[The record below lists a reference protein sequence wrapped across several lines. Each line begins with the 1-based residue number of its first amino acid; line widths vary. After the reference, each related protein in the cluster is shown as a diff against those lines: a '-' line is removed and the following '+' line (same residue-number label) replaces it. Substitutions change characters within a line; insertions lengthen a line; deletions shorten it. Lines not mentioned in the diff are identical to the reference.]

1 MPATSNSK
9 FWGWILT
16 ALLALI
22 VVVLSNL
29 ALSRV
34 QLQTDLTE
42 DKRYTLA
49 PAARELAAGLEDQ
62 FTIRVYLSSKLPSY
76 LRHLPRVLSQR
87 LDEFREAS
95 GGKIVYEF
103 IDPVNDETLM
113 EEVTSRGIQP
123 LPLQDRSGGE
133 VSLGTYWLSMEF
145 SYLKGTEILHL
156 KDLGQILL
164 SPEALLSV
172 LPYQVAARIVKLA
185 HPEVKIGLSGEKK
198 MPSPQLQGSF
208 GTEPTEGLGDFA
220 KGVQSHYPAFVPVS
234 LQTGAPIKDDLS
246 LVIVHRPENLGERQV
261 YELDQY
267 LMRGGRLLILLDNY
281 SLFDVDKPE
290 AFSKGLQDNLVE
302 VRNLTHNL
310 GPWLANF
317 GIDVHEGH
325 VADTS
330 HAVASRYAQV
340 SGPGGMP
347 MVQQV
352 EEPIPGVVLA
362 RELDSDQ
369 DATGQFNPDS
379 PVLAGVGRVAMP
391 FPAPITLEDPAEI
404 AKKQPEAEVSGLLW
418 TTDQAWIVQPDEDG
432 SVILRNDAPPLEAE
446 RGRFALAVGA
456 HGEFRSFFAG
466 KEVPA
471 RLTPDGNEM
480 PEMPGAAPK
489 LDRSAKPGQL
499 WVLADSDFPTDYWSR
514 FLNPQARQILPSQ
527 EGSAALRSMTAAL
540 VNILDAATLGDE
552 LIKIRRPALK
562 DRTIDKEYG
571 EEHKDAIEWWAVGFA
586 PLLLVL
592 LGILRG
598 LWRALATRVTSH
610 RARPDAALATVTE
623 ETAP

>member
-1 MPATSNSK
+1 MPATSNSR

-16 ALLALI
+16 AFLALT

-34 QLQTDLTE
+34 RLQSDLTE
-42 DKRYTLA
+42 DKRYTLP

-62 FTIRVYLSSKLPSY
+62 FTVRVFLSSKLPSY
-76 LRHLPRVLSQR
+76 LRHLPRVLSHR

-95 GGKIVYEF
+95 GGRIVYEF
-103 IDPVNDETLM
+103 IDPVNDEGLM
-113 EEVTSRGIQP
+113 EEIAARGIQP
-123 LPLQDRSGGE
+123 LPLQDRSEGE

-198 MPSPQLQGSF
+198 VPSPQLQGGF
-208 GTEPTEGLGDFA
+208 GSEPTEGLGEFK
-220 KGVQSHYPAFVPVS
+220 KGVQSHYPAFTPVA
-234 LQTGAPIKDDLS
+234 LQTGAAIKDDIS
-246 LVIVHRPENLGERQV
+246 LVIVHRPEKLGERQV

-281 SLFDVDKPE
+281 SLFDVDDPE
-290 AFSKGLQDNLVE
+290 GFSKGLQDNMIK
-302 VRNLTHNL
+302 VRSLDHGL

-325 VADTS
+325 VADKS
-330 HAVASRYAQV
+330 HAVVTRIAPMP
-340 SGPGGMP
+340 GPGGM
-347 MVQQV
+347 MVLQQI
-352 EEPIPGVVLA
+352 EEPVPGVVLA
-362 RELDSDQ
+362 RELD
-369 DATGQFNPDS
+369 AEGEPTGQFNPDS
-379 PVLAGVGRVAMP
+379 PVLAGVGRAAMV

-404 AKKQPEAEVSGLLW
+404 ARKQPEAEVSSLLW
-418 TTDQAWIVQPDEDG
+418 TSDSAWIVSPDESG
-432 SVILRNDAPPLEAE
+432 SVILRNDAPPLDAE

-456 HGEFRSFFAG
+456 HGEFRSFFAD
-466 KEVPA
+466 KEMPS
-471 RLTPDGNEM
+471 RLTPDGNVM
-480 PEMPGAAPK
+480 PEVPGTAPK

-499 WVLADSDFPTDYWSR
+499 WVLADSDFPTDFWSM
-514 FLNPQARQILPSQ
+514 FLDRRNTRVLPSE
-527 EGSAALRSMTAAL
+527 EGSAALRAMTAAL

-552 LIKIRRPALK
+552 LIKIRRPTLR
-562 DRTIDKEYG
+562 DRTIDKELAA
-571 EEHKDAIEWWAVGFA
+571 ERKDAVEWWAVAFA
-586 PLLLVL
+586 PLVLVV

-598 LWRALATRVTSH
+598 IWRALATRVASH
-610 RARPDAALATVTE
+610 RARPEATLATLTE
-623 ETAP
+623 ESTP